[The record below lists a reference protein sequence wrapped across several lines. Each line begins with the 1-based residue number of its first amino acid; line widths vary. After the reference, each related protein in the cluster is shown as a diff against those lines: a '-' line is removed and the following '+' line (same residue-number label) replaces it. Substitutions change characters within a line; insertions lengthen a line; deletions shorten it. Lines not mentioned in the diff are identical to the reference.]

1 MVVGDMYTDQQKR
14 CTLQAPLLW
23 SLAMP
28 RFVDRTGQK
37 FGKLT
42 VLARNGTNHYK
53 KVMWHCRC
61 DCGNELDVV
70 AGALV
75 TGNTSSCG
83 CGIKEAVTKHGGTG
97 KGSYNTW
104 RAMMRRCYNSQDKD
118 YPRYGGRNISVYKP
132 WHDYLTFATTVGE
145 PLGTETFDR
154 INTNGDYE
162 PGNVRWATPTV
173 QARNIRLPKTS
184 KTGLVGV
191 LFHNKRYYAVIT
203 CKKKKFYSKCYSTIE
218 EAAAARKELERL
230 HWGTA

>member
-1 MVVGDMYTDQQKR
+1 
-14 CTLQAPLLW
+14 
-23 SLAMP
+23 MP

-83 CGIKEAVTKHGGTG
+83 CGIKEAITKHGGTG

-104 RAMMRRCYNSQDKD
+104 RAMMRRCYNPQDKD
-118 YPRYGGRNISVYKP
+118 YHRYGGKGVMVCDRWNEYAN
-132 WHDYLTFATTVGE
+132 FAADMGE
-145 PLGTETFDR
+145 PKGDETLDR
-154 INTNGDYE
+154 INTYGNYE
-162 PGNVRWATPTV
+162 PENCRWAGVKT
-173 QARNIRLPKTS
+173 QNRNIRVRS
-184 KTGLVGV
+184 NSRTGYIGVSTPYPGKWMAKITVG
-191 LFHNKRYYAVIT
+191 KRS
-203 CKKKKFYSKCYSTIE
+203 FYSKCFATVE
-218 EAAAARKELERL
+218 EAAAARKELERI
-230 HWGTA
+230 HWGES